1 MEFNDLKCPACNTPL
16 ESDDDIVVC
25 PVCGAPHHRE
35 CYEETGHCYF
45 ESKHKENFDYD
56 EYIKKKQAE
65 KQSAQSFSD
74 SNAQSSVKCQKCGTF
89 NPGSAFYCNK
99 CGAPLNFQQTSAS
112 NQNQGGMP
120 PFGMPLNFDPMAGMN
135 PNEEIDD
142 GVTAGETAKY
152 IQTNTPY
159 FLRIFAN
166 IRDNNKSRFN
176 ISAFLFTG
184 GYMLYRK
191 MYKLGAIFTIIV
203 GGLILA
209 ALLIQTLPVFG
220 WYEILENASKSIET
234 NSILE
239 ASSQIVDNISLLP
252 IDKQTIF
259 YLPLIL
265 SSLRFPFMIIAGC
278 ITNKAYFK
286 DCIKKIKKIKDE
298 TNGNEQEIN
307 IKIKEKGGINFKIAV
322 VVFICYMLINYIP
335 YFFI

>member
-1 MEFNDLKCPACNTPL
+1 MEFNGLKCPACNTPL

-25 PVCGAPHHRE
+25 PICGAPHHRE
-35 CYEETGHCYF
+35 CYEESGHCYF
-45 ESKHKENFDYD
+45 EGKHKENFDYD
-56 EYIKKKQAE
+56 EYIKE
-65 KQSAQSFSD
+65 KEAQNQSAQEYENSYT
-74 SNAQSSVKCQKCGTF
+74 QSSKCQKCGTV
-89 NPGSAFYCNK
+89 NPPAAFYCNK
-99 CGAPLNFQQTSAS
+99 CGAPLNFQQTSS
-112 NQNQGGMP
+112 TYQNQGGAS
-120 PFGMPLNFDPMAGMN
+120 PFGMGISFDPMAGMN
-135 PNEEIDD
+135 PKEEIDD

-176 ISAFLFTG
+176 FSAFLFTG

-191 MYKLGAIFTIIV
+191 MYKLGTIFTIIV

-209 ALLIQTLPVFG
+209 ALIIQTLPVFG
-220 WYEILENASKSIET
+220 WYEILESASKNIET
-234 NSILE
+234 NSIME
-239 ASSQIVDNISLLP
+239 SSRQIVDNISLLP
-252 IDKQTIF
+252 FEKQIIF

-286 DCIKKIKKIKDE
+286 DCINKIKKIKTE
-298 TNGNEQEIN
+298 TELSEQEIN
-307 IKIKEKGGINFKIAV
+307 KKIKEKGGLNFKIAV
-322 VVFICYMLINYIP
+322 VVFICYMFINYIP